1 MFIVVMYSYFG
12 VFGFFYC

>member
-12 VFGFFYC
+12 VFGLFYC

>member
-12 VFGFFYC
+12 AFGLFYC